1 MAVRVRYTLKIQIS
15 SDPTTEDKDLGNA
28 SYEVVS
34 DEYNEGGIREFVLA
48 ASSSDVPVAIGNI
61 ASGEMFAIRTKAKD
75 PLEDPVEITIK
86 RNTVGNEALPV
97 KPMNETKEGH
107 LLMST
112 SGLTALF
119 ASNPG
124 TVDMKV
130 AVAVV
135 GD

>member
-1 MAVRVRYTLKIQIS
+1 MEVGIS
-15 SDPTTEDKDLGNA
+15 STNAEEKDLGNGA
-28 SYEVVS
+28 FEAVT
-34 DEYNEGGIREFVLA
+34 DDFGEGGTRKFTLVATA
-48 ASSSDVPVAIGNI
+48 ADVPLSLGNVAVGRF
-61 ASGEMFAIRTKAKD
+61 FAIRTNSKD
-75 PLEDPVEITIK
+75 PTLDPVEITVK

-97 KPMNETKEGH
+97 TPMDSTKEGH

-124 TVDMKV
+124 TVDMEV
-130 AVAVV
+130 TLFVS

>member
-1 MAVRVRYTLKIQIS
+1 MAVRVRYNLKIQIS

-48 ASSSDVPVAIGNI
+48 AAASDVPVAIGNI
-61 ASGEMFAIRTKAKD
+61 ASGELFAIRTKAKD

-97 KPMNETKEGH
+97 KPLSETKEGH

-124 TVDMKV
+124 AVDMKV

>member
-1 MAVRVRYTLKIQIS
+1 MAVRVRYNLKIQIS
-15 SDPTTEDKDLGNA
+15 SDPTVEDKDLGNA
-28 SYEVVS
+28 SWEVVS

-48 ASSSDVPVAIGNI
+48 AAASDVPVALGNI

-86 RNTVGNEALPV
+86 RNTVGNEELPV
-97 KPMNETKEGH
+97 KPLSETKEGH
-107 LLMST
+107 MLMST
-112 SGLTALF
+112 SGLTALY

-124 TVDMKV
+124 AVDMKV